1 MMERL
6 KSLLSLRPYP
16 RIRSLMDFM
25 RLRIIT
31 QIPESSCIPPL
42 LHIAYYGGNNHESYT
57 NLDNDALL
65 YIILDRNG
73 NGRTDYVS
81 YTVSHL

>member
-25 RLRIIT
+25 RLRILEAIL
-31 QIPESSCIPPL
+31 IIENELKDSIIESTSPIR
-42 LHIAYYGGNNHESYT
+42 HELS
-57 NLDNDALL
+57 
-65 YIILDRNG
+65 
-73 NGRTDYVS
+73 
-81 YTVSHL
+81 